1 MTSPIAKL
9 GIVGLG
15 ASPAPLDI
23 AVNVALPA
31 ITDHFALALGDVQ
44 WLVVCYVLVYGSLM
58 LVCGKMGDLVGH
70 RLIFRT
76 GLLVTAV
83 GCAACAIAPNWPLF
97 LLARTVQGVGTALA
111 LSCTPALATAVYPP
125 EQRVKALAGYAMAM
139 SLAAALRPVLGGILV
154 AMWDWQAVYWVR
166 VPIALLAL
174 TLSGA
179 LPSAHAQSRHF
190 DLSGAILLAAFMGTL
205 LLALVLSQRPAVSG
219 WIALGLL
226 AVALALLHRYVKR
239 SLNSAEPIIR
249 PELFADAAFTIP
261 ERDERTSKSGG
272 LCHPAA
278 NAILPHERTASLS
291 HYQRIHAGACLHRHA
306 RRGASGGA
314 TGPLVRAAAD
324 SLCRHRARGSR
335 PPAAW
340 AYGRRSCRSHGGV
353 SACTRRSGAR
363 IAQRRLH

>member
-1 MTSPIAKL
+1 MENERSSAALGMTSPIAKL

-31 ITDHFALALGDVQ
+31 ITDHFALALSDVQ

-76 GLLVTAV
+76 GLVVTAV
-83 GCAACAIAPNWPLF
+83 GCVACAIAPDWPMF

-111 LSCTPALATAVYPP
+111 LACTPALATAVYPP

-139 SLAAALRPVLGGILV
+139 SLAATVGPFLGGILV
-154 AMWDWQAVYWVR
+154 DMWGWQAVFWVR

-179 LPSAHAQSRHF
+179 LPSSHTQSRHF
-190 DLSGAILLAAFMGTL
+190 DLLGAILLAASIGML
-205 LLALVLSQRPAVSG
+205 LLALVLSQRPTASG
-219 WIALGLL
+219 WMALSLLVVGL
-226 AVALALLHRYVKR
+226 VLLHRYVMR

-261 ERDERTSKSGG
+261 NVMNASANLAGFAVLLLTPYYLMNVLHLSPIMTGFLLALAYTGTLAGRLWRRDWSHGSAGG
-272 LCHPAA
+272 RQS
-278 NAILPHERTASLS
+278 LPVSCSWVWAF
-291 HYQRIHAGACLHRHA
+291 
-306 RRGASGGA
+306 
-314 TGPLVRAAAD
+314 
-324 SLCRHRARGSR
+324 CRLGSR
-335 PPAAW
+335 APQLPFPSW
-340 AYGRRSCRSHGGV
+340 HFCLYSKE
-353 SACTRRSGAR
+353 
-363 IAQRRLH
+363 